1 MGIFHRE
8 EEEYRISKLSGI
20 ISEEDSTSLEDYIY
34 NNPNEDDRYEIN
46 DYDEDVILNKNKP
59 KGVVIIY
66 GFLKK
71 QSKYMHIW
79 KTRFLIL
86 TNHYLFA
93 FTGVENDADC
103 TMALHISNI
112 KSIEEI
118 QGKKKEYYQFV
129 IKCYGVNYYFE
140 ADNAKIR
147 EVWMK
152 HIKSLLKY
160 KDGQLVSML

>member
-34 NNPNEDDRYEIN
+34 NNPNEDDRYEI
-46 DYDEDVILNKNKP
+46 DYDEDEILNKNKP

-86 TNHYLFA
+86 
-93 FTGVENDADC
+93 
-103 TMALHISNI
+103 
-112 KSIEEI
+112 
-118 QGKKKEYYQFV
+118 
-129 IKCYGVNYYFE
+129 
-140 ADNAKIR
+140 
-147 EVWMK
+147 
-152 HIKSLLKY
+152 
-160 KDGQLVSML
+160 

>member
-8 EEEYRISKLSGI
+8 EQEYRISKLSGI
-20 ISEEDSTSLEDYIY
+20 LSEDSTSLEDYIY
-34 NNPNEDDRYEIN
+34 NRPSKEDRYEI
-46 DYDEDVILNKNKP
+46 DDFDEDEILKKNKP
-59 KGVVIIY
+59 QGVVIIY

-71 QSKYMHIW
+71 QSKYMHVW

-112 KSIEEI
+112 ISIEEI
-118 QGKKKEYYQFV
+118 QGNNKEYYQFV
-129 IKCYGVNYYFE
+129 IKSYGINYYFKAE
-140 ADNAKIR
+140 NAKIR

-152 HIKSLLKY
+152 YIKSFLKY
-160 KDGQLVSML
+160 NNGKLVSM